1 MKRTNWLKE
10 NERDVLRTVGERIA
24 SRRNKKGLTQRRLA
38 DMVGT
43 TQTSIR
49 RMEKGQTNTSIIVLM
64 RTFKVLG
71 MDLVKHLEGVKPREI
86 LIEIAW
92 VENEDYIEQTT
103 SAMGL
108 TKKNIQTKRT
118 LMEMLDI
125 WTE

>member
-10 NERDVLRTVGERIA
+10 NERDVLRTVGEGIA
-24 SRRNKKGLTQRRLA
+24 SRRNKKGLTQRELA

-86 LIEIAW
+86 LIKVAW
-92 VENEDYIEQTT
+92 DKNKDYIEQTT
-103 SAMGL
+103 AAMGL

>member
-1 MKRTNWLKE
+1 MTNWLKE

-24 SRRNKKGLTQRRLA
+24 SRRNEKGLTQRQLA
-38 DMVGT
+38 GMVGT

-71 MDLVKHLEGVKPREI
+71 MDLVKHLGNVKPRES
-86 LIEIAW
+86 LI
-92 VENEDYIEQTT
+92 NEAYNKHRDYIEKTT
-103 SAMGL
+103 AAMGL
-108 TKKNIQTKRT
+108 TNKSTQTKKT